1 MPMISPT
8 VLLVAAAVLLLA
20 GAGLLASQLRRGRP
34 RDAASSVGAVLGG
47 ALVATAALLVWLA
60 SGAQATGPRPGES
73 RVGADELGAALSGGV
88 PALRPEERDAA
99 APDVGYARL
108 DGRRAT
114 LADLR
119 GRVVLVN
126 LWATWCGPCV
136 REMPDLA
143 RLADRYAGMGL
154 TVVALSDE
162 TREIV
167 GPFAE
172 AHDVG
177 AIVGLADLASLPP
190 PFGRAS
196 DTRPVT
202 VLIGRDGRIKAMV
215 VGAQTYAA
223 FEALVAD
230 ELAPNVAMATR

>member
-1 MPMISPT
+1 MISPT
-8 VLLVAAAVLLLA
+8 VLLAAAAVLVLS
-20 GAGLLASQLRRGRP
+20 GAGVLAAQLRRGRP
-34 RDAASSVGAVLGG
+34 RDAASVVGVVLGG
-47 ALVATAALLVWLA
+47 ALVGVAALLVWLA
-60 SGAQATGPRPGES
+60 SAAPTAGPRPGEA
-73 RVGADELGAALSGGV
+73 RVGADGLGAALGGGL
-88 PALRPEERDAA
+88 PALRPEERDAP
-99 APDVGYARL
+99 APDIGYARL

-114 LADLR
+114 LSELR

-162 TREIV
+162 PRETV
-167 GPFAE
+167 APFADT
-172 AHDVG
+172 HDVG

-202 VLIGRDGRIKAMV
+202 VLIGRDGRIREMV
-215 VGAQTYAA
+215 VGAQSYAA